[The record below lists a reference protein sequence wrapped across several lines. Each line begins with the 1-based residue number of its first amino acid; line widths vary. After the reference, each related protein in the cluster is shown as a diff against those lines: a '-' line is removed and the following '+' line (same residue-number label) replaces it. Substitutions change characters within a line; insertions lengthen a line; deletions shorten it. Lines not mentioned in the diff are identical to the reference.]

1 MLVGDAGGTKTR
13 LALCEP
19 GAGRRTIGARQDRR
33 SGRGPR
39 GSVRLIEP
47 ATFPS
52 GSFPTLDAIAREY
65 LRRTGARPSR
75 AVFGVAGPVVEGRA
89 EITNLPW
96 RMSEAGLR
104 RSLRVRGVRLLN
116 DLVATAWAVPA
127 LGPRDTRVI
136 NRGTA
141 ERGGAI
147 AVIAPGT
154 GLGQAFLTW
163 DGTRYRAHPSEG
175 GHSDFAPPTELAAQL
190 LAFLRPTVPHVS
202 VEWVCS
208 GMGIPH
214 LYAFLKSRGEPE
226 PAWLAEQL
234 AAAGDPAP
242 VLAAA
247 ALDRTRPCPIAEH
260 TLQLFVDILGAEAA
274 NLAVKVLAT
283 GGVYLAGGIPAKI
296 APALTGGRFMR
307 AFTRKGRVSDL
318 VARIPVRLVVHPEPA
333 LIGAVRAA
341 FDGEDAQCYHGPR
354 RSHGGNG

>member
-1 MLVGDAGGTKTR
+1 RRPARARQHRHPG
-13 LALCEP
+13 
-19 GAGRRTIGARQDRR
+19 GAGRRAAVPLVD
-33 SGRGPR
+33 
-39 GSVRLIEP
+39 P

-52 GSFPTLDAIAREY
+52 ASFPTLDAIAREY

-96 RMSEAGLR
+96 RISEAGLR
-104 RSLRVRGVRLLN
+104 RSLRVRTVRLLN

-127 LGPRDTRVI
+127 LRPRDSQII

-141 ERGGAI
+141 ERDGAI

-163 DGTRYRAHPSEG
+163 DGTQYRAHPSEG
-175 GHSDFAPPTELAAQL
+175 GHSDFAPPTELAGQL
-190 LAFLRPTVPHVS
+190 LDFLRPTVPHVS

-214 LYAFLKSRGEPE
+214 LYAFMKTRGETE
-226 PAWLAEQL
+226 PGWLVEQL
-234 AAAGDPAP
+234 AAAADPAP
-242 VLAAA
+242 VITAA

-260 TLQLFVDILGAEAA
+260 TLELFVDILGAEAG
-274 NLAVKVLAT
+274 NLAAKVLAT
-283 GGVYLAGGIPAKI
+283 GGLYLAGGIPPKI
-296 APALTGGRFMR
+296 GGALTDGRFMR

-318 VARIPVRLVVHPEPA
+318 MARIPVRLVVHPEPA
-333 LIGAVRAA
+333 LVGAVRAA
-341 FDGEDAQCYHGPR
+341 FDGTA
-354 RSHGGNG
+354 